1 MSRLFIRRL
10 LPLALLLTLLSSL
23 AWALTADQVQTR
35 IRNKI
40 NSKWRTTNL
49 KIDVKPISDYDTAK
63 GRFAAIGVTA
73 STVLLRDVKLT
84 DVNIAATDVTLDL
97 NQLVRKNQV
106 VTTRR
111 KTGHFMARV
120 SEADLNKA
128 LALKKNSI
136 DDLKVSLG
144 NGKITF
150 TGKYKFGLSAKLK
163 LEGRLESPDHYRVN
177 FVPTKASV
185 GGIPLPTGPLKTVL
199 NKMNPLLDLKKIPL
213 SPRISKIVVQQGS
226 LTMSG

>member
-1 MSRLFIRRL
+1 MTIV
-10 LPLALLLTLLSSL
+10 SSL

-49 KIDVKPISDYDTAK
+49 KIDIRPISDYDTAK
-63 GRFAAIGVTA
+63 GRFAAIAVSASSVLISDVRLTGV
-73 STVLLRDVKLT
+73 DI
-84 DVNIAATDVTLDL
+84 DATDVTLDL

-106 VTTRR
+106 VTTKR
-111 KTGHFMARV
+111 KTGHFSARV
-120 SEADLNKA
+120 SESDLNKA
-128 LALKKNSI
+128 LSYKKNSI
-136 DDLKVSLG
+136 EDLKVTLG
-144 NGKITF
+144 NGKLTF

-185 GGIPLPTGPLKTVL
+185 GGLPLPTGPLKTVL

-213 SPRISKIVVQQGS
+213 SPRINKIVVQQGS